1 MGTNKYA
8 MEKAAN
14 RGFYHYT
21 LENIL
26 TNRDYTN
33 KHTKNISTIGPACDS
48 VETLVQMIDRGMNVA
63 RLNFSHGDHESHH
76 QTVLNL
82 RAAFK
87 QRRDKPVAIMLD
99 TKGPE
104 IRTGKKIKGGSDS
117 ITYVKDSDVFITTDY
132 ETEQD
137 PTTLA
142 CSYEHLTTSVQ
153 VGSKILVADGKLV
166 FCVKEI
172 KENGVVASATNG
184 ATIGSRKNMNLPGC
198 EIKLP
203 TLTEKDKEDITE
215 FTLKNGVTFI
225 ALSFARRAQDIKDC
239 RALLGHAGSHVQIIS
254 KIENQEGLHNYDE
267 ILKESDAIM
276 VARGDLGMEIPAQKV
291 FVAQKWMIKKAR
303 KVGKPVIT
311 ATQMLESMVKSPLPT
326 RAEASDVANAVLDG
340 SDCVMLSGETAGG
353 LFPLQSLEIMGKIC
367 DEAEYAMN
375 SAKDFND
382 LQRHIANL
390 PEEEREQLLPKTNR
404 YQEAIAMAAV
414 QLSFQINSKVIIVIT
429 KTGRMAKLLSKYRPN
444 AYIVAISLID
454 ASIKSLT
461 IYFGVHCLRVPSF

>member
-166 FCVKEI
+166 FCVKE
-172 KENGVVASATNG
+172 V
-184 ATIGSRKNMNLPGC
+184 
-198 EIKLP
+198 
-203 TLTEKDKEDITE
+203 KEDITE